1 MPRAD
6 RTDPVRSVDLIG
18 DDRMQTLRYNPTAC
32 RLNRWCGIVEA
43 WFEPDMYGLETELSA
58 HHIVNLVFHPQM
70 PRSVAGGSCDT
81 STFLSQQ
88 DQPGA
93 TAVLGL
99 DGEPA

>member
-1 MPRAD
+1 MPGAD